1 MVHIACR
8 DSEAKSAETRAFSL
22 VGSFPVPSPVISILL
37 EGTTCIVG
45 CHGGEISFWNIG
57 VPDQVDS
64 PQPGGSLEAVY
75 CPRYLL
81 NIQIPSSGPRQE
93 NISMYYR
100 KPFLFTSSNLVSQV
114 TPKSRRMDR
123 NNKRDLWEY
132 GEQDITIKDF
142 SGSQTKLPPDH
153 LCLLSPSRDEGD
165 LLVAWP
171 DVSIY
176 SVGNFNPSMIWT
188 PKSDLLVNR
197 AHNSSMRC
205 LGTVDG
211 FFLTGSFDHVC
222 VLSRT
227 CSCVGFMANILTRP
241 FVYSKKTVLQC
252 ASPLNTMVMSTV

>member
-1 MVHIACR
+1 MVHIARR
-8 DSEAKSAETRAFSL
+8 DPEAKSTETRAFSL

-45 CHGGEISFWNIG
+45 CHGGEISFWSIG
-57 VPDQVDS
+57 VPEVDLLS
-64 PQPGGSLEAVY
+64 SSEAVY
-75 CPRYLL
+75 CPKYLL
-81 NIQIPSSGPRQE
+81 DIQIPRSGPPRQE

-132 GEQDITIKDF
+132 GERDITIKDF
-142 SGSQTKLPPDH
+142 SGSQIKLPPGH
-153 LCLLSPSRDEGD
+153 LCLLNPSRGEGD

-171 DVSIY
+171 DVSVY
-176 SVGNFNPSMIWT
+176 SVGNFNPSMVWT
-188 PKSDLLVNR
+188 PKSDLLVDK
-197 AHNSSMRC
+197 AHDSSMRC

-222 VLSRT
+222 IISYILFPSFT
-227 CSCVGFMANILTRP
+227 ANISTRP
-241 FVYSKKTVLQC
+241 SAYSGKTVLRF
-252 ASPLNTMVMSTV
+252 ANPLNTVGTSTV